1 MPAMKGAQCMTS
13 LIQTMR
19 RGCSCHLCKVEGSH
33 AALPVRPPDWV
44 NHSAAEI
51 CSPA

>member
-1 MPAMKGAQCMTS
+1 MPAEEGAQCMIV
-13 LIQTMR
+13 LVQPIR

-44 NHSAAEI
+44 DHSAAEI
-51 CSPA
+51 CGPA